1 MENLIL
7 FNFFISSFMFGLI
20 LTTQI
25 VSYPM
30 FLKAEENFSVY
41 HMSYVN
47 KISTIAAPLM
57 IIELFLSLLFI
68 ILLQSYFA
76 ISIFLIMILIF
87 LSTFFIQVPIHEK
100 LKNNFN
106 VYLCNKLINTNWI
119 RVFLWLSKCII
130 SFIMI
135 NWNIFI

>member
-106 VYLCNKLINTNWI
+106 IYLCNKLINTNWI

-135 NWNIFI
+135 N

>member
-57 IIELFLSLLFI
+57 IIELFLSLLLV

-100 LKNNFN
+100 LKNNYN
-106 VYLCNKLINTNWI
+106 IYLCNKLINTNWI

>member
-30 FLKAEENFSVY
+30 FLKVENSFSDY

-47 KISTIAAPLM
+47 KISTIAAPFM
-57 IIELFLSLLFI
+57 ILELLLSLLFVF
-68 ILLQSYFA
+68 LLESYIA
-76 ISIFLIMILIF
+76 VIIFLIMLLIF
-87 LSTFFIQVPIHEK
+87 LCTFFIQVPIHEK

-106 VYLCNKLINTNWI
+106 VLLCNKLIKTNWI
-119 RVFLWLSKCII
+119 RVFLWLLKCIA
-130 SFIMI
+130 SFMLI
-135 NWNIFI
+135 NY

>member
-7 FNFFISSFMFGLI
+7 FNFFISSFMLGLI

-41 HMSYVN
+41 HISYVN
-47 KISTIAAPLM
+47 KISIIAAPFM
-57 IIELFLSLLFI
+57 IIELLLSLFFVFFI
-68 ILLQSYFA
+68 KSYIA
-76 ISIFLIMILIF
+76 VSTFLIMVLIF
-87 LSTFFIQVPIHEK
+87 LCTFFIQVPIHEK

-106 VYLCNKLINTNWI
+106 ISLCDKLIKTNWI
-119 RVFLWLSKCII
+119 RVFLWLSKCIV
-130 SFIMI
+130 SFMLI
-135 NWNIFI
+135 N

>member
-7 FNFFISSFMFGLI
+7 FNFFISSFMLGLI

-47 KISTIAAPLM
+47 KISIIAAPFM
-57 IIELFLSLLFI
+57 IIELLLSLFFVFFI
-68 ILLQSYFA
+68 KSYIA
-76 ISIFLIMILIF
+76 VSTFLIMVLIF
-87 LSTFFIQVPIHEK
+87 LCTFFIQVPIHEK

-106 VYLCNKLINTNWI
+106 ISLCDKLIKTNWI
-119 RVFLWLSKCII
+119 RVFLWLLKCIV
-130 SFIMI
+130 SFMLI
-135 NWNIFI
+135 N

>member
-41 HMSYVN
+41 HMSYVD

-106 VYLCNKLINTNWI
+106 IYLCNKLINTNWI

-135 NWNIFI
+135 N

>member
-7 FNFFISSFMFGLI
+7 LNFFISSFMLGLI

-57 IIELFLSLLFI
+57 IIELFLSLLFV

-135 NWNIFI
+135 N

>member
-7 FNFFISSFMFGLI
+7 FNFFISSFMLGLI

-30 FLKAEENFSVY
+30 FLKVENSFSDY

-47 KISTIAAPLM
+47 KISTIAAPFM
-57 IIELFLSLLFI
+57 ILELLLSLLFVF
-68 ILLQSYFA
+68 LLKSYIA
-76 ISIFLIMILIF
+76 VIIFLIMLLIF
-87 LSTFFIQVPIHEK
+87 LCTFFIQVPIHEK

-106 VYLCNKLINTNWI
+106 VLLCNKLIKTNWI
-119 RVFLWLSKCII
+119 RVFLWLFKCVT
-130 SFIMI
+130 SFMLI
-135 NWNIFI
+135 N

>member
-7 FNFFISSFMFGLI
+7 FNFFISSFMLGLI
-20 LTTQI
+20 LITQI

-47 KISTIAAPLM
+47 KISIIAAPFM
-57 IIELFLSLLFI
+57 IIELLLSLFFVFFI
-68 ILLQSYFA
+68 KSYIA
-76 ISIFLIMILIF
+76 VSTFLIMVLIF
-87 LSTFFIQVPIHEK
+87 LCTFFIQVPIHEK

-106 VYLCNKLINTNWI
+106 ISLCDKLIKTNWI
-119 RVFLWLSKCII
+119 RVFLWLLKCIV
-130 SFIMI
+130 SFMLI
-135 NWNIFI
+135 N

>member
-7 FNFFISSFMFGLI
+7 FNFFISSFMLGLI

-30 FLKAEENFSVY
+30 FLKVENSFSDY

-47 KISTIAAPLM
+47 KISTIAAPFM
-57 IIELFLSLLFI
+57 ILELLLSLLFVF
-68 ILLQSYFA
+68 LLESYIA
-76 ISIFLIMILIF
+76 VIIFLIMLLIF
-87 LSTFFIQVPIHEK
+87 LCTFFIQVPIHEK

-106 VYLCNKLINTNWI
+106 VLLCNKLIKTNWI
-119 RVFLWLSKCII
+119 RVFLWLLKCVT
-130 SFIMI
+130 SFMLI
-135 NWNIFI
+135 N

>member
-57 IIELFLSLLFI
+57 IIELFLSLLLV

-76 ISIFLIMILIF
+76 ISIFLIVILIF

-100 LKNNFN
+100 LKNNYN
-106 VYLCNKLINTNWI
+106 IYLCNKLINTNWI

-135 NWNIFI
+135 N

>member
-57 IIELFLSLLFI
+57 IIELFLSLLFV

-100 LKNNFN
+100 LKNNYN
-106 VYLCNKLINTNWI
+106 IYLCNKLINTNWI

-135 NWNIFI
+135 N

>member
-135 NWNIFI
+135 N

>member
-7 FNFFISSFMFGLI
+7 FNFFISSFMLGLI

-30 FLKAEENFSVY
+30 FLKVENSFSDY

-47 KISTIAAPLM
+47 KISTIAAPFM
-57 IIELFLSLLFI
+57 ILELLLSLLVVF
-68 ILLQSYFA
+68 LLESYIA
-76 ISIFLIMILIF
+76 VIIFLIMLLIF
-87 LSTFFIQVPIHEK
+87 LCTFFIQVPIHET

-106 VYLCNKLINTNWI
+106 VLLCNKLIKTNWI
-119 RVFLWLSKCII
+119 RVFLWLLKCIA
-130 SFIMI
+130 SFMLI
-135 NWNIFI
+135 N

>member
-7 FNFFISSFMFGLI
+7 FNFFISSFMLGLI

-30 FLKAEENFSVY
+30 FLKVENSFSDY

-47 KISTIAAPLM
+47 KISTIAAPFM
-57 IIELFLSLLFI
+57 ILELLLSLLFVF
-68 ILLQSYFA
+68 LLESYIA
-76 ISIFLIMILIF
+76 VIIFLIMLLIF
-87 LSTFFIQVPIHEK
+87 LCTFFIQVPIHEK

-106 VYLCNKLINTNWI
+106 VLLCNKLIKTNWI
-119 RVFLWLSKCII
+119 RVFLWLS
-130 SFIMI
+130 
-135 NWNIFI
+135 